1 MAFDLGESLL
11 PPQREYEQAFSD
23 GLNAMLATRQQT
35 DASIASAAMQAKTDR
50 KNARELADAYK
61 RRQRSGGFG
70 VLGDIVSTGVKSF
83 LDPLGAGIAGS
94 LFPEKKA

>member
-23 GLNAMLATRQQT
+23 GLSAMLATRQQT

-50 KNARELADAYK
+50 KNARALADAYK
-61 RRQRSGGFG
+61 QRQSSGGFGG

-83 LDPLGAGIAGS
+83 LDPFFGS
-94 LFPEKKA
+94 LFPGKKA